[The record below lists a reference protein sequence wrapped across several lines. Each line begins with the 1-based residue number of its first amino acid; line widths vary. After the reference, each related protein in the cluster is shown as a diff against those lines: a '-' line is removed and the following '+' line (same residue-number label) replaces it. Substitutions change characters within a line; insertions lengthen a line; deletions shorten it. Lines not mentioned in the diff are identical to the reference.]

1 MARELGFQNARHTDL
16 QYATKD
22 TFSWKEFILKEELI
36 RYEFCSLLQ
45 DLHVANVLTSALLL
59 I

>member
-1 MARELGFQNARHTDL
+1 MARELGFQNGRHTDL

-22 TFSWKEFILKEELI
+22 TFSWKEFVLKEELI
-36 RYEFCSLLQ
+36 RYESCSLPQ
-45 DLHVANVLTSALLL
+45 DLHVAKVLTSAPSL